1 VPVPGSGVSINLSGT
16 AIISANRA
24 FT

>member
-16 AIISANRA
+16 PIISANRT